1 MFIFIL
7 GLVLLVGGLGLSFL
21 LPKEINSIIRVGV
34 VRIVVPIIGITLIF
48 ISTAIFVDEDKSGVV
63 VVKFGTDLPVGKII
77 ATNGE
82 KGPQARILPPGW
94 HFGYWPWNYELREVP
109 TITIPSGH
117 VGVVEAKDGANPL
130 PKGEIFATEWDDP
143 QEMLDGAKFMAKG
156 QRGPQLTVLT
166 PAQYRYNPMIFDI
179 KIAKA
184 LEVPIGKVAVIKAN
198 AGKDPASLENKKSVN
213 GVELVP
219 KGYRGIWETALHPDA
234 YYLHPSAYIVTL
246 VQTTNRM
253 YEYTKPKE
261 ANSKRVDKSIG
272 VKTLDSFVFP
282 VDVRVSAKIS
292 AEDAPYVVARLAN
305 PDGDHN
311 GDGFNILEEI
321 VILPVIRAIFRNNAE
336 SKKALEYVQNR
347 SRIEIDATSKF
358 AEGLAQFRVTTDGVF
373 IGENGLTDTP
383 EGRALMATQTD
394 KEVALQEK
402 ATFQEQKLAQEERAK
417 MVKAEED
424 ANQEKNMAVAR
435 AQVVISD
442 QEAQAKINLA
452 RGEAA
457 AYAEKVKA
465 LGGEA
470 NFINLEMF
478 KMTMDKW
485 QGGLP
490 NMLMMGGTGVSD
502 SQSGE
507 AVNMMIMKMLEQQ
520 GITLPKSKTQPA
532 K

>member
-1 MFIFIL
+1 MFTFIL
-7 GLVLLVGGLGLSFL
+7 GLILILAGVLVSFI
-21 LPKEINSIIRVGV
+21 LPKEVPAIVKNGVARVIVPVIGV
-34 VRIVVPIIGITLIF
+34 TLIF

-63 VVKFGTDLPVGKII
+63 VVKFGQDLPVGKII
-77 ATNGE
+77 ALNGE
-82 KGPQARILPPGW
+82 KGPQARVLPPGW
-94 HFGYWPWNYELREVP
+94 HFGYWPWNYELRAVP
-109 TITIPSGH
+109 TITIPAGH

-130 PKGEIFATEWDDP
+130 AKGEIFASEWDDP
-143 QEMLDGAKFMAKG
+143 QEMLDGEKFMRTG

-179 KIAKA
+179 TIKKA

-198 AGKDPASLENKKSVN
+198 VGKDPSELETKKSVN
-213 GVELVP
+213 GVDLVP

-234 YYLHPSAYIVTL
+234 YYLHPDAYIVTL

-253 YEYTKPKE
+253 YEYTKPK
-261 ANSKRVDKSIG
+261 AGDKARPDKSIG

-292 AEDAPYVVARLAN
+292 AEDAPFVVARLAN
-305 PDGDHN
+305 PDGDPN
-311 GDGFNILEEI
+311 GDGFNILEDI

-347 SRIEIDATSKF
+347 SQIEIDATQKF
-358 AEGLAQFRVTTDGVF
+358 ADGLKQFKVTTDGVF

-402 ATFQEQKLAQEERAK
+402 STFQEQKLAQEERAK

-424 ANQEKNMAVAR
+424 ANQEKNKAVAR
-435 AQVVISD
+435 AQVEISD
-442 QEAQAKINLA
+442 QEAQAAINRA
-452 RGEAA
+452 KGEAS

-470 NFINLEMF
+470 NFISLEMF
-478 KMTMDKW
+478 KMTMNKW

-490 NMLMMGGTGVSD
+490 NMLMMGSGSD
-502 SQSGE
+502 GEQSGE
-507 AVNMMIMKMLEQQ
+507 AVNMMILKMLEKQ
-520 GITLPKSKTQPA
+520 GITIPRAKPSPA